1 MAPIQKQAKGPR
13 MSKEQKKQRQK
24 IVEDEQ
30 GKNMVSSL
38 SEREGNTTSII
49 LHS

>member
-1 MAPIQKQAKGPR
+1 